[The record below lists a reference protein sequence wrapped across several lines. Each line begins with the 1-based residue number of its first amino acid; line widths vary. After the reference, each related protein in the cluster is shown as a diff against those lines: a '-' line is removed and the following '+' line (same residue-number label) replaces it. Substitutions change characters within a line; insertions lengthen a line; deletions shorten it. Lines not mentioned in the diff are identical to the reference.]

1 MLSDGG
7 VVARIK
13 DLRVGGPSITLRM
26 GAEVKSIRIVCGD
39 HEIDGKTDAG
49 SFVLAACFRREA

>member
-7 VVARIK
+7 VAARIK
-13 DLRVGGPSITLRM
+13 DLRVRGPSITLRM

-39 HEIDGKTDAG
+39 PEIDGKTDAG